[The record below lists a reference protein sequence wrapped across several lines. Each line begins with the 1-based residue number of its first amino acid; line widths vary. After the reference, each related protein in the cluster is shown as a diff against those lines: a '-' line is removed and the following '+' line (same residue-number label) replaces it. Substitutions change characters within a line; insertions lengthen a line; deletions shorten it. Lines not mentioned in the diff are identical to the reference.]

1 MRGGGSW
8 TSWINTG
15 NPPYSRLVARVA
27 PASKVPG
34 KVAPRL
40 PLGLIAELEGRRAGM
55 ARHMAR
61 AVVGL
66 VSWDDST
73 GVPPQRSAIVKA
85 CEAGLDLFLATARE
99 ARPATQEE
107 LRRVAQLGIL
117 QARSSQSVEPI
128 LAAYR
133 IAARVA
139 WDEILRAW
147 RVHPEATPEAIMLIA
162 NYVFA
167 ALDQVAAEVTKTYLH
182 AREQHMQRGT
192 RAHARLFHALIS
204 DNFDSELELQ
214 RQALALNTPLVGAGY
229 VAVVCKLVVGNRDGE
244 RGGQALAEVAAS
256 IDVPRGTLIHATDP
270 STLVVL
276 WPGESAAAIDAA
288 RPFVDQLQEAAADRS
303 GTVRARVRAGIGG
316 YHPGLHGIARS
327 YLEAQ
332 QAIEAG
338 RRLRP
343 DAITHGHDEVI
354 PQLVLAQNPL
364 LAERFVN
371 HSLGRLLD
379 PKLRNRDQLL
389 ETLETYLAQGSVKGA
404 AAALGLHR
412 HTVLYRL
419 EKLRDLVG
427 DLEKPATRLRL
438 QLALDLHKIL

>member
-1 MRGGGSW
+1 MAKMAVR
-8 TSWINTG
+8 
-15 NPPYSRLVARVA
+15 
-27 PASKVPG
+27 SKTVRQ
-34 KVAPRL
+34 APRL
-40 PLGLIAELEGRRAGM
+40 PKGLIDELEARRTGM

-66 VSWDDST
+66 VSWDAST
-73 GVPPQRSAIVKA
+73 GVPPQRDAIARA
-85 CEAGLDLFLATARE
+85 CAAGLDLFLATARE

-147 RVHPEATPEAIMLIA
+147 RGHTEARPEAIMLVA
-162 NYVFA
+162 NYVYA

-192 RAHARLFHALIS
+192 RAHARLIHALIS

-214 RQALALNTPLVGAGY
+214 RQALALNTPLNANGY

-244 RGGQALAEVAAS
+244 RGGQALAEVAAT
-256 IDVPRGTLIHATDP
+256 IDVPRGALIHATDP

-276 WPGESAAAIDAA
+276 WPADPPPDVEPA
-288 RPFVDQLQEAAADRS
+288 RQFVLQLQELASERS
-303 GTVRARVRAGIGG
+303 GQLKARVRAGIGG
-316 YHPGLHGIARS
+316 YHPGFHGISRS

-338 RRLRP
+338 RKLRP
-343 DAITHGHDEVI
+343 DSTVHGHDEVI
-354 PQLVLAQNPL
+354 PHLVLAQNPL
-364 LAERFVN
+364 LAERFVA
-371 HSLGRLLD
+371 HSLGRLMD
-379 PKLRNRDQLL
+379 PKLRNRGQLL
-389 ETLETYLAQGSVKGA
+389 ETLEAYLAKGSVKDA

-419 EKLRDLVG
+419 DKLKELLGG
-427 DLEKPATRLRL
+427 DLDVPATRLRL
-438 QLALDLHKIL
+438 QLALDLQKLL

>member
-1 MRGGGSW
+1 
-8 TSWINTG
+8 
-15 NPPYSRLVARVA
+15 
-27 PASKVPG
+27 
-34 KVAPRL
+34 
-40 PLGLIAELEGRRAGM
+40 M

-66 VSWDDST
+66 VRWDAST
-73 GVPPQRSAIVKA
+73 GVPPQRDAIVRA

-128 LAAYR
+128 LSAYR

-147 RVHPEATPEAIMLIA
+147 RGHPEASPEGILVVA
-162 NYVFA
+162 NYVYA

-214 RQALALNTPLVGAGY
+214 RQALAVSTPLAALGY
-229 VAVVCKLVVGNRDGE
+229 VAIVCKLVLGNRDGE

-256 IDVPRGTLIHATDP
+256 LEAPRGVLMHATDP
-270 STLVVL
+270 STLVIL
-276 WPGESAAAIDAA
+276 WPAESVADVEPA
-288 RPFVDQLQEAAADRS
+288 RQFVLQLHDLAEQRS
-303 GTVRARVRAGIGG
+303 GQLKARVRAGIGG
-316 YHPGLHGIARS
+316 HHPGLHGVSRS

-338 RRLRP
+338 RKLRP
-343 DAITHGHDEVI
+343 DSVVHGHDEVI
-354 PQLVLAQNPL
+354 PHLVLAQNPV
-364 LAERFVN
+364 LAERFVT
-371 HSLGRLLD
+371 HSLGRLRD

-389 ETLETYLAQGSVKGA
+389 DTLEAYLDRGSVKDA

-419 EKLRDLVG
+419 EKLRELLG
-427 DLEKPATRLRL
+427 DLDAPATRLRL
-438 QLALDLHKIL
+438 QLALDMQKLL

>member
-1 MRGGGSW
+1 MARLAP
-8 TSWINTG
+8 TSK
-15 NPPYSRLVARVA
+15 PPRT
-27 PASKVPG
+27 
-34 KVAPRL
+34 APRL
-40 PLGLIAELEGRRAGM
+40 PQGLIDELERRHAGM

-61 AVVGL
+61 AVVTL
-66 VSWDDST
+66 VRWDAST
-73 GVPPQRSAIVKA
+73 GLPPQRDAIVRA
-85 CEAGLDLFLATARE
+85 CEAGLDLFMATARE

-128 LAAYR
+128 LSAYR
-133 IAARVA
+133 MAARVA

-147 RVHPEATPEAIMLIA
+147 RGHPEATPEALMLVA

-214 RQALALNTPLVGAGY
+214 RQALALNTPLAASGY
-229 VAVVCKLVVGNRDGE
+229 VAIVCKLVVGNRDGE
-244 RGGQALAEVAAS
+244 RGGQALAEVTAS
-256 IDVPRGTLIHATDP
+256 LDMPRGALVHATDP
-270 STLVVL
+270 STLVIL
-276 WPGESAAAIDAA
+276 WPAESLSDVELAKQFLV
-288 RPFVDQLQEAAADRS
+288 RLQEEAGQRS
-303 GTVRARVRAGIGG
+303 GTLRARVRAGVGS
-316 YHPGLHGIARS
+316 YHPGLHGISRS
-327 YLEAQ
+327 FLEAQ

-338 RRLRP
+338 RKLRP
-343 DAITHGHDEVI
+343 DSLVHGHDEVI
-354 PQLVLAQNPL
+354 PHLVLAQNPR

-379 PKLRNRDQLL
+379 PKVRNRGQLL
-389 ETLETYLAQGSVKGA
+389 ETLDAYLAKGSVKGA
-404 AAALGLHR
+404 ATALGLHR

-419 EKLRDLVG
+419 EKLKELLGG
-427 DLEKPATRLRL
+427 DLDAPATRLRL
-438 QLALDLHKIL
+438 QLALDLQKLL

>member
-1 MRGGGSW
+1 MAKMAAKSK
-8 TSWINTG
+8 TV
-15 NPPYSRLVARVA
+15 RL
-27 PASKVPG
+27 
-34 KVAPRL
+34 APRL
-40 PLGLIAELEGRRAGM
+40 PEGLIDELEGRRAGM

-66 VSWDDST
+66 VSWDAST
-73 GVPPQRSAIVKA
+73 GVPPQRDAIVRA
-85 CEAGLDLFLATARE
+85 CVAGLDLFLATAKE

-147 RVHPEATPEAIMLIA
+147 RGHPDATPEAIMLVA

-192 RAHARLFHALIS
+192 RAHARLIHALIS

-214 RQALALNTPLVGAGY
+214 RQALALNTPLNANGY
-229 VAVVCKLVVGNRDGE
+229 VAAVCKLVVGSRDGE
-244 RGGQALAEVAAS
+244 RGGQSLAEVAVSLEA
-256 IDVPRGTLIHATDP
+256 PRGALIHATDP
-270 STLVVL
+270 STLVIL
-276 WPGESAAAIDAA
+276 WPADSAAGMEKA
-288 RPFVDQLQEAAADRS
+288 RQFVVQLQEAASERS
-303 GTVRARVRAGIGG
+303 GQLKARVRAGIGG
-316 YHPGLHGIARS
+316 YHAGLHGIARS

-332 QAIEAG
+332 QAMEAG
-338 RRLRP
+338 RKLRLEP
-343 DAITHGHDEVI
+343 AVHGHEEVI
-354 PQLVLAQNPL
+354 PHLVLAQNPQ
-364 LAERFVN
+364 LAARFVA
-371 HSLGRLLD
+371 HSLGRLME
-379 PKLRNRDQLL
+379 PKLRNRNQLL
-389 ETLETYLAQGSVKGA
+389 ETLEVYLAKGSVKDA

-419 EKLRDLVG
+419 DKLKELLGG
-427 DLEKPATRLRL
+427 DIDVPATRLRL
-438 QLALDLHKIL
+438 QLALDLRKLL

>member
-1 MRGGGSW
+1 M
-8 TSWINTG
+8 
-15 NPPYSRLVARVA
+15 
-27 PASKVPG
+27 SKVAVKSKP
-34 KVAPRL
+34 VATL
-40 PLGLIAELEGRRAGM
+40 PAGLIAELEHRRAGM

-66 VSWDDST
+66 VVWDDST
-73 GVPPQRSAIVKA
+73 GVPPQRSAIARA

-99 ARPATQEE
+99 ARPPTHEE

-147 RVHPEATPEAIMLIA
+147 RGHPDATPEAIMVTA

-192 RAHARLFHALIS
+192 RAQARLFHALIS

-214 RQALALNTPLVGAGY
+214 KQALALNMPIAATGY
-229 VAVVCKLVVGNRDGE
+229 IAVVCKLILGNREGE
-244 RGGQALAEVAAS
+244 RGGQALAEVAS
-256 IDVPRGTLIHATDP
+256 SLDVPRGAIQHATDP
-270 STLVVL
+270 STLVAL
-276 WPGESAAAIDAA
+276 WPAESVADAEAA
-288 RPFVDQLQEAAADRS
+288 RQFVLRLQDEAVKRS
-303 GTVRARVRAGIGG
+303 GTSRPHVRAGIGG
-316 YHPGLHGIARS
+316 YHAGLRGISRS

-332 QAIEAG
+332 QAIELG
-338 RRLRP
+338 RKLRP
-343 DAITHGHDEVI
+343 DAVVHGHDEVI
-354 PQLVLAQNPL
+354 PHLVLAQNPR
-364 LAERFVN
+364 LAERFVQ
-371 HSLGRLLD
+371 HMLGRVMQ
-379 PKLRNRDQLL
+379 PRVRNHEQLL
-389 ETLETYLAQGSVKGA
+389 ETLEAYLLRGSVKEA
-404 AAALGLHR
+404 AAELKLHR

-419 EKLRDLVG
+419 DKLRELLPG
-427 DLEKPATRLRL
+427 DLDSPPARLRL
-438 QLALDLHKIL
+438 QLALDLRKLL

>member
-1 MRGGGSW
+1 M
-8 TSWINTG
+8 
-15 NPPYSRLVARVA
+15 A
-27 PASKVPG
+27 
-34 KVAPRL
+34 KVAPRSKTPRQTPKL
-40 PLGLIAELEGRRAGM
+40 PKGLIDELEARRAGM
-55 ARHMAR
+55 ARHMGR

-66 VSWDDST
+66 VRWDAST
-73 GVPPQRSAIVKA
+73 GVPPQRDAIVRA
-85 CEAGLDLFLATARE
+85 CAAGLDLFLATARE

-147 RVHPEATPEAIMLIA
+147 RGHPEGTPEALMLVA

-214 RQALALNTPLVGAGY
+214 RQALALNAPLAASGY
-229 VAVVCKLVVGNRDGE
+229 VAIVCKLVLGNRDGE
-244 RGGQALAEVAAS
+244 RGGQALAEVAS
-256 IDVPRGTLIHATDP
+256 SLELPRGALMHATDP
-270 STLVVL
+270 STLVIL
-276 WPGESAAAIDAA
+276 WPAASFVGAEEA
-288 RPFVDQLQEAAADRS
+288 RQFVVQLQELASERS
-303 GTVRARVRAGIGG
+303 GQLKARVRAGIGG
-316 YHPGLHGIARS
+316 YHAGLHGISRS

-338 RRLRP
+338 RKLRP
-343 DAITHGHDEVI
+343 DSTVHGHDEVI

-364 LAERFVN
+364 LAERFVA

-379 PKLRNRDQLL
+379 PKLRNREQLL
-389 ETLETYLAQGSVKGA
+389 ETLDAYLAKGSVKDA

-419 EKLRDLVG
+419 EKLRELLG
-427 DLEKPATRLRL
+427 DLDIPATRLRL
-438 QLALDLHKIL
+438 QLALDLRRIL

>member
-1 MRGGGSW
+1 MAK
-8 TSWINTG
+8 
-15 NPPYSRLVARVA
+15 LAQ
-27 PASKVPG
+27 ASKSAP
-34 KVAPRL
+34 KVSSTL
-40 PLGLIAELEGRRAGM
+40 PPALLSQLERRRAGM

-61 AVVGL
+61 AVVTL
-66 VSWDDST
+66 VQWDGST
-73 GVPPQRSAIVKA
+73 GVPPQREAIVKA

-99 ARPATQEE
+99 ARPATSEE

-147 RVHPEATPEAIMLIA
+147 RGVPGATPEAMMVTA

-192 RAHARLFHALIS
+192 RAQARLFHALIS

-214 RQALALNTPLVGAGY
+214 RQALALNSPISLTGY
-229 VAVVCKLVVGNRDGE
+229 VAVVCKLVLGNRESE
-244 RGGQALAEVAAS
+244 RGGQSLAEVAGS
-256 IDVPRGTLIHATDP
+256 MDVPRGTLHLATDP

-276 WPGESAAAIDAA
+276 WPAERQSDLDEA
-288 RPFVDQLQEAAADRS
+288 RQFVIQLQDEAVRRS
-303 GTVRARVRAGIGG
+303 GAARARVRAGIGG
-316 YHPGLHGIARS
+316 QHSGLHGVSRS

-338 RRLRP
+338 RKLRP
-343 DAITHGHDEVI
+343 DAAVHGHDEVI
-354 PQLVLAQNPL
+354 PHLVLTQNPQ
-364 LAERFVN
+364 LAERFVTS
-371 HSLGRLLD
+371 SLGRLTD
-379 PKLRNRDQLL
+379 PKLRNRDQLI
-389 ETLETYLAQGSVKGA
+389 ETLEAYLGRGSVKEA
-404 AAALGLHR
+404 AAVLNIHR

-419 EKLRDLVG
+419 EKLRELLG
-427 DLEKPATRLRL
+427 DLDAPATRLRL
-438 QLALDLHKIL
+438 QLALDLRKLL

>member
-1 MRGGGSW
+1 MAKLAS
-8 TSWINTG
+8 
-15 NPPYSRLVARVA
+15 
-27 PASKVPG
+27 ASKPG
-34 KVAPRL
+34 KAAPRL
-40 PLGLIAELEGRRAGM
+40 PQGLIDELEERRAGM

-66 VSWDDST
+66 VRWDAST
-73 GVPPQRSAIVKA
+73 GVPPQRDAIVRA

-147 RVHPEATPEAIMLIA
+147 RGHREAMPEAIMLVA

-192 RAHARLFHALIS
+192 RAHARLIHALIS

-214 RQALALNTPLVGAGY
+214 RQALAVNTPLAAQGY
-229 VAVVCKLVVGNRDGE
+229 VAIVSKLVLGSRDGE
-244 RGGQALAEVAAS
+244 RGGHALAEVATS
-256 IDVPRGTLIHATDP
+256 IETPRGVLVHATDP

-276 WPGESAAAIDAA
+276 WPVESLRDLDDA
-288 RPFVDQLQEAAADRS
+288 RQFVNRLQDEAAQRS
-303 GTVRARVRAGIGG
+303 GSIRARVRAGIGG
-316 YHPGLHGIARS
+316 YHPGLHGISRS

-332 QAIEAG
+332 QAIEVG
-338 RRLRP
+338 RKLRP
-343 DAITHGHDEVI
+343 ESTVHGHDEVI
-354 PQLVLAQNPL
+354 PQLVLAQNPR
-364 LAERFVN
+364 LAERFVA
-371 HSLGRLLD
+371 HGLGRLMD
-379 PKLRNRDQLL
+379 PKLRNRAQLM
-389 ETLETYLAQGSVKGA
+389 ETLEAYLARGSVKDA
-404 AAALGLHR
+404 ASALGLHR

-419 EKLRDLVG
+419 DKLKELLG
-427 DLEKPATRLRL
+427 DLDSPATRLRL
-438 QLALDLHKIL
+438 QLALDLQKIL

>member
-1 MRGGGSW
+1 
-8 TSWINTG
+8 
-15 NPPYSRLVARVA
+15 
-27 PASKVPG
+27 
-34 KVAPRL
+34 
-40 PLGLIAELEGRRAGM
+40 M

-61 AVVGL
+61 AVVTL
-66 VSWDDST
+66 VRWDAST
-73 GVPPQRSAIVKA
+73 GIPPQRDAIVRA

-133 IAARVA
+133 MAARVA

-147 RVHPEATPEAIMLIA
+147 RGHPEATPEAIMLVA

-214 RQALALNTPLVGAGY
+214 RQALAINAPLIASGY
-229 VAVVCKLVVGNRDGE
+229 VAVVCKLVLGNRDSE
-244 RGGQALAEVAAS
+244 RGGQALAEVAAA
-256 IDVPRGTLIHATDP
+256 IELPRGALVHATDP

-276 WPGESAAAIDAA
+276 WPAESASDLEGA
-288 RPFVDQLQEAAADRS
+288 RQLALRLHDEAAQRS
-303 GTVRARVRAGIGG
+303 GAAKARVRAGIGG
-316 YHPGLHGIARS
+316 HHPGLHGISRS

-338 RRLRP
+338 RKLRP
-343 DAITHGHDEVI
+343 DAVVHGHDEVI
-354 PQLVLAQNPL
+354 PQLVMAQNPL
-364 LAERFVN
+364 LAERFVA
-371 HSLGRLLD
+371 HSLGRLMD
-379 PKLRNRDQLL
+379 PKLRNREQLL
-389 ETLETYLAQGSVKGA
+389 QTLEAYLALGSVKNA
-404 AAALGLHR
+404 AAALDLHR

-419 EKLRDLVG
+419 DKLKELLGENLDL
-427 DLEKPATRLRL
+427 PATRLRL
-438 QLALDLHKIL
+438 QLALDLQKIL